1 MAWHELAS
9 VSELDSIV
17 RASEDRPQLIFKHS
31 TRCPISAGAKYR
43 MDNSLR
49 NLEAAFDCHF
59 LDLIAHRDISN
70 AIADRFE
77 VIHESPQ
84 VLIIEHGESSFD
96 ISHSTIREDII
107 LNWLSTHHGKG

>member
-17 RASEDRPQLIFKHS
+17 RASADKPQLIFKHS

-43 MDNSLR
+43 LDNSLR
-49 NLEAAFDCHF
+49 KLESSFDCHY
-59 LDLIAHRDISN
+59 LDLIAHRDVSN
-70 AIADRFE
+70 AIAQRFQ

-84 VLIIEHGESSFD
+84 VLIIRNGASSFD

-107 LNWLSTHHGKG
+107 LNWLAASQGEG